1 MIEKEK
7 KLCWKDWIYGNLVS
21 FMKQHENSKR
31 NPVTKIFHDRNASW
45 QISLWYKSWENTTKI
60 AKWRC
65 ITKLGKSIRYHFVAG
80 ICKLASGSYTT
91 REPEAVFKAKKQKE
105 TQCQSM
111 SIQLFYCK
119 NKGHVEKL
127 CWKKTVERNCSSIF
141 FEYCYGNASVRRRSR
156 GFCFAHN
163 FSFESQ
169 PSTTNV
175 IVIVNIEVNECYSHG
190 SSQQCINTSAKLG
203 QLLKE

>member
-7 KLCWKDWIYGNLVS
+7 KLCWKDWVYGNLVS
-21 FMKQHENSKR
+21 FMKRHENSKR

-127 CWKKTVERNCSSIF
+127 CWKKTVEETVRAYSS
-141 FEYCYGNASVRRRSR
+141 
-156 GFCFAHN
+156 
-163 FSFESQ
+163 
-169 PSTTNV
+169 
-175 IVIVNIEVNECYSHG
+175 NIAMATHQLDDEAEDSALLTISHLNH
-190 SSQQCINTSAKLG
+190 SPAPPMS
-203 QLLKE
+203 LL

>member
-1 MIEKEK
+1 MFYKSTFRSFQWRWEVQINTLENMIEKEK

-45 QISLWYKSWENTTKI
+45 QISLWYKSWENTTMI

-80 ICKLASGSYTT
+80 ICKSASGSYTT
-91 REPEAVFKAKKQKE
+91 RESEAVFKAKEQKE
-105 TQCQSM
+105 RQCQSM
-111 SIQLFYCK
+111 PIQLFYCK

-127 CWKKTVERNCSSIF
+127 CWKKTVEETVRAYSS
-141 FEYCYGNASVRRRSR
+141 
-156 GFCFAHN
+156 
-163 FSFESQ
+163 
-169 PSTTNV
+169 
-175 IVIVNIEVNECYSHG
+175 NIAMATHQLDDEAEDSALLTISHLNTA
-190 SSQQCINTSAKLG
+190 QHHQC
-203 QLLKE
+203 

>member
-7 KLCWKDWIYGNLVS
+7 KLCWKDWVYGNLVS

-31 NPVTKIFHDRNASW
+31 NPVAKIFHDRNASW
-45 QISLWYKSWENTTKI
+45 QISLWHKSWENTTMI

-80 ICKLASGSYTT
+80 ICKSASGSYTT
-91 REPEAVFKAKKQKE
+91 REPEAVFKAKDQKE

-111 SIQLFYCK
+111 PIQLFYCK

-127 CWKKTVERNCSSIF
+127 CWKKTVEETVRAYSS
-141 FEYCYGNASVRRRSR
+141 
-156 GFCFAHN
+156 
-163 FSFESQ
+163 
-169 PSTTNV
+169 
-175 IVIVNIEVNECYSHG
+175 NIAMATHQLDDEAEDSALLTISHLNTA
-190 SSQQCINTSAKLG
+190 QHHQC
-203 QLLKE
+203 

>member
-1 MIEKEK
+1 MFYKSTFRSFHWRWEVQINTLENMIEKEK
-7 KLCWKDWIYGNLVS
+7 KLCWKDWVYGNLVS

-31 NPVTKIFHDRNASW
+31 NPVAKIFHDRNASW
-45 QISLWYKSWENTTKI
+45 QISLWYKSWENTTMI

-127 CWKKTVERNCSSIF
+127 CWKKTVEETVRAYSS
-141 FEYCYGNASVRRRSR
+141 
-156 GFCFAHN
+156 
-163 FSFESQ
+163 
-169 PSTTNV
+169 
-175 IVIVNIEVNECYSHG
+175 NIAMATHQLDDEAEDSALLTISHLNTA
-190 SSQQCINTSAKLG
+190 QHRQC
-203 QLLKE
+203 

>member
-45 QISLWYKSWENTTKI
+45 QISLWYKSWENTTMI

-127 CWKKTVERNCSSIF
+127 CWKKTVEETVPAYSS
-141 FEYCYGNASVRRRSR
+141 
-156 GFCFAHN
+156 
-163 FSFESQ
+163 
-169 PSTTNV
+169 
-175 IVIVNIEVNECYSHG
+175 NIAMATHQLDDEAEDSALLTISHLNTA
-190 SSQQCINTSAKLG
+190 QHHQC
-203 QLLKE
+203 